1 MLCGSEMSKESE
13 APLSLSDCCCNIC
26 MEIFLEPVTLPCH
39 HTLCK
44 SCFQLT
50 VEKASLCCPFCRRR
64 VSTWARYNAR
74 KNTLINS
81 ELWEKILKY
90 FPEECQRRI
99 NGQDLEEDAC
109 IAQPVRCLSK
119 PGELRQE
126 YEAEI
131 TKVEEERR
139 AHDREE
145 SKASEDY
152 IQRLL
157 VEEEEEQKLAEE
169 RKKQMAEQLLQDEI
183 LAQQLNLS
191 LNNSSEEH
199 IHSGLSP
206 RPSPS
211 NYCRTSK
218 NRSSSTGGIE
228 KYLSPKTCSAFPPNL
243 LVKTIEEESIGSFS
257 GEGSSTKNDLANG
270 EEGREDEMPTL
281 SPQAVSK
288 ARNTEDSILESPMP
302 HLNVCTAFGS
312 NPVSLDLSCPSRC
325 QVNELANELSN
336 VSQREDAEADCLFPK
351 SGAAGYDVKH
361 ANFTGS
367 MHLTKHTKINTPHE
381 ALISV
386 TTDNQQN
393 SSIVTYDLLKT
404 VGNSPVENNHS
415 GSLITEAISK
425 RKSQTSPD
433 TTFESCLDDKR
444 RRTFLQPDDDD
455 EEEEEID
462 IQKQVSLQKQL
473 YEKYK
478 QEEED
483 RLLALNL
490 QKEMDKEQK
499 TLNRKKGSPD
509 EYHLRPKTS
518 QSAEAFPTVKRHCKR
533 SKNSM
538 PSNSHTGVDQ
548 QKVCKGSHSENK
560 KPSFKLWT
568 KSPVVKGGNVL
579 NCVLN
584 SSKDAELLPKKQK
597 TILQMFK
604 RSSTK

>member
-1 MLCGSEMSKESE
+1 MSKESE
-13 APLSLSDCCCNIC
+13 APLSLSDCRCNIC

-39 HTLCK
+39 HTLCN

-64 VSTWARYNAR
+64 VSSWARYNAR
-74 KNTLINS
+74 RNTLINS
-81 ELWEKILKY
+81 ELWEKIQKY
-90 FPEECQRRI
+90 FPEECLRRI

-109 IAQPVRCLSK
+109 IHQPVRCLSK

-131 TKVEEERR
+131 TKVEEERQ
-139 AHDREE
+139 AHEREE

-157 VEEEEEQKLAEE
+157 AAEEEEQKLAEE
-169 RKKQMAEQLLQDEI
+169 RKKQVAEQLLKDEI
-183 LAQQLNLS
+183 LAQQLSFS
-191 LNNSSEEH
+191 LNSSSEEH

-206 RPSPS
+206 GPSPS
-211 NYCRTSK
+211 NYCRKSK

-228 KYLSPKTCSAFPPNL
+228 KYLSPKTCSAFPPKL
-243 LVKTIEEESIGSFS
+243 LVKTLEEESIGSFS
-257 GEGSSTKNDLANG
+257 GESSSTKNDFAYG
-270 EEGREDEMPTL
+270 EEGKEDEMPTL

-312 NPVSLDLSCPSRC
+312 NPVSLDLSCPSRY

-336 VSQREDAEADCLFPK
+336 VAQKEDSEAGCLFPK
-351 SGAAGYDVKH
+351 TGAAGYVRH

-367 MHLTKHTKINTPHE
+367 MHLTNTKINTHE
-381 ALISV
+381 TLISV

-393 SSIVTYDLLKT
+393 GCIVICDLLKT
-404 VGNSPVENNHS
+404 VGNTPVENNHS

-433 TTFESCLDDKR
+433 ITFESCLDDKR
-444 RRTFLQPDDDD
+444 RRTFLQPDDD
-455 EEEEEID
+455 EEEEID
-462 IQKQVSLQKQL
+462 IQKQISLQKQL

-490 QKEMDKEQK
+490 QKEMDKELK

-518 QSAEAFPTVKRHCKR
+518 QSAKESPTVKRHCKPSKKLNAFKQPYWSR
-533 SKNSM
+533 STESA
-538 PSNSHTGVDQ
+538 Q
-548 QKVCKGSHSENK
+548 R
-560 KPSFKLWT
+560 
-568 KSPVVKGGNVL
+568 
-579 NCVLN
+579 
-584 SSKDAELLPKKQK
+584 LPQ
-597 TILQMFK
+597 
-604 RSSTK
+604 